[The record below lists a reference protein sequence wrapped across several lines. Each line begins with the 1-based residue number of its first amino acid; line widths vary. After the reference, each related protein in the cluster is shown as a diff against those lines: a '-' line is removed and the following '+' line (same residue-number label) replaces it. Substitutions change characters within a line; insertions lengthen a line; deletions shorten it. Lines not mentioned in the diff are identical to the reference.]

1 MEIQPFDFL
10 ISLFIEQ
17 LYTEPQPVGS
27 KSPDLSISKQLEN
40 DIQQLT
46 ISYEVNWAAYDVQQ
60 QIVFG
65 DGRFLTSEEK
75 GLSAFFE
82 EFNQYLF

>member
-1 MEIQPFDFL
+1 MEILPFDFL

-17 LYTEPQPVGS
+17 LYTEPIPPAS

-65 DGRFLTSEEK
+65 DGRFLTAEDK
-75 GLSAFFE
+75 GLAAFFE
-82 EFNQYLF
+82 EFN

>member
-1 MEIQPFDFL
+1 MENLPFDFL

-17 LYTEPQPVGS
+17 LYTEPQPVCS

-46 ISYEVNWAAYDVQQ
+46 ISYEVNWAAYDVQ
-60 QIVFG
+60 
-65 DGRFLTSEEK
+65 
-75 GLSAFFE
+75 
-82 EFNQYLF
+82 